1 MQRLGGEWTG
11 SAIAAIPSMICCA
24 SGVNVG
30 LARSVMDGVGHSWDP
45 TSALQILQVMLCCKF
60 CAAYDAAHVTPES
73 SAAWRELLG
82 AFAEFDNLF
91 LDGPKAVR
99 GQPAVAEG
107 YQIGHHAALSL
118 DMHFFADPV
127 APRFIDVLTP
137 FRPDRRWGGDNTDC
151 YSYAVVDPRRTY
163 RVSGIPNDSAMYC

>member
-1 MQRLGGEWTG
+1 M
-11 SAIAAIPSMICCA
+11 
-24 SGVNVG
+24 
-30 LARSVMDGVGHSWDP
+30 
-45 TSALQILQVMLCCKF
+45 
-60 CAAYDAAHVTPES
+60 
-73 SAAWRELLG
+73 LG

-107 YQIGHHAALSL
+107 YQNLATMLALSL

-137 FRPDRRWGGDNTDC
+137 FRPDRRWGGDNTD
-151 YSYAVVDPRRTY
+151 
-163 RVSGIPNDSAMYC
+163 